1 MVTTTNPALLPRKCS
16 LCDSDRSEVTFPTLL
31 AADIEK
37 RWDNLLKRERSVLA
51 VSSMVIS
58 AVNAVNPQNVE

>member
-1 MVTTTNPALLPRKCS
+1 MVTTTNPALLARKCS

-31 AADIEK
+31 APDIEK
-37 RWDNLLKRERSVLA
+37 RWDIVKTRKVCFG
-51 VSSMVIS
+51 S